1 MKLEFKVPSMVCEG
15 CVDTVKKAI
24 AKIDSSAQVDVVL
37 ETKAVTVETG
47 SPEQEKAIHQAI
59 ADAGHTIA

>member
-24 AKIDSSAQVDVVL
+24 AKTDSNAQVNIVL
-37 ETKAVTVETG
+37 ETKAVTVET
-47 SPEQEKAIHQAI
+47 SSSMEAIQEAI
-59 ADAGHTIA
+59 AGSGHTVA

>member
-24 AKIDSSAQVDVVL
+24 AKVDSTAQVDVVL
-37 ETKAVTVETG
+37 ETKAVTVETE
-47 SPEQEKAIHQAI
+47 SSAESIQQAI
-59 ADAGHTIA
+59 AGAGHTVA